1 MPLNGGGL
9 NRVGEQTATGSLKT
23 VSSRFIYRQELPKFQ
38 AVKRP
43 MHQGL
48 KGKLAFFQHTQGQ
61 NVRARA
67 SS

>member
-1 MPLNGGGL
+1 M
-9 NRVGEQTATGSLKT
+9 GEQTATGSLKT
-23 VSSRFIYRQELPKFQ
+23 VSSRFIYYRQELPKFQ

-48 KGKLAFFQHTQGQ
+48 KGKFAFFQHTQGQ